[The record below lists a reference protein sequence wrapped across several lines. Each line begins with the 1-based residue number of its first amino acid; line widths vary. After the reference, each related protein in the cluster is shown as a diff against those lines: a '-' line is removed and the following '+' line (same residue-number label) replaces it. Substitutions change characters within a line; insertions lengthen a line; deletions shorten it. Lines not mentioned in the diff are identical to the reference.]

1 MDRSMDVTLWRARFR
16 EHLQLGQYSP
26 RTVAGYVGELGTLFA
41 FLAECGVESLGSVTR
56 EIVEE
61 YRNRLFYLESRGN
74 RLSSTTQNRR
84 LHAVK
89 TFFRF
94 LAEEDFLLID
104 PAAEVKPPRTPGTL
118 PRVILSEPETARVL
132 EAPDVSTTL
141 GLRDRAILEVLYG
154 TAIRNSELSSL
165 TLDAVDLARYEL
177 RVHCGKGGRSRV
189 LPLGEEAAAW
199 LEAYLVRARPQLV
212 RRPGEALVFLT
223 WRGLRFT
230 RAALSDVVRRAA
242 REAGVTKG
250 VTPHVLRHCCATH
263 MLRHGAGL
271 RHLQELLGH
280 ASVETTQRYTRL
292 ETSDLR
298 RVLRRC
304 HPRERRERS

>member
-1 MDRSMDVTLWRARFR
+1 MERSMDVALWRSRFR
-16 EHLQLGQYSP
+16 EYLQLGQYSP
-26 RTVAGYVGELGTLFA
+26 RTVAGYVGELGELFA
-41 FLAECGVESLGSVTR
+41 FLAERGVESLGGVTR
-56 EIVEE
+56 ERVEE
-61 YRNRLFYLESRGN
+61 YRNHLFYLESRGR

-84 LHAVK
+84 VHAVK

-104 PAAEVKPPRTPGTL
+104 PAVEVDAPRTPGTL
-118 PRVILSEPETARVL
+118 PRVILSELETKRVL
-132 EAPDVSTTL
+132 EAPDVSTAL

-154 TAIRNSELSSL
+154 TAIRNSELSAL
-165 TLDAVDLARYEL
+165 TLDAVDLARGEL
-177 RVHCGKGGRSRV
+177 RVHRGKGGKSRV

-199 LEAYLVRARPQLV
+199 LEAYLARARPQLA
-212 RRPGEALVFLT
+212 RASREALVFVT

-230 RAALSDVVRRAA
+230 RGALSEVVRRAA
-242 REAGVTKG
+242 RDAGVRKE

-280 ASVETTQRYTRL
+280 ASVATTQAYTRL